1 MSMINEHG
9 DTAVYDMIDL
19 NTMKVLSQGH
29 VLTKR
34 EAEAKNQ
41 GLSLNGTKLRYV
53 NRFENNTL
61 PE

>member
-1 MSMINEHG
+1 MINEYA
-9 DTAVYDMIDL
+9 DTGVYDMIDL
-19 NTMKVLSQGH
+19 DTMKVLSPGL

-34 EAEAKNQ
+34 EADAKNQ

-53 NRFENNTL
+53 SRADRDTL